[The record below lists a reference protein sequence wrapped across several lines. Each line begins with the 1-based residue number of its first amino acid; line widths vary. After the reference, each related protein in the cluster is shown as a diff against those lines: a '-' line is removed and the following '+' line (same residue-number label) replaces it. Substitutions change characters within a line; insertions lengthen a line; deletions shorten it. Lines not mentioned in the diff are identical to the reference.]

1 MLCGTIRLILLS
13 VFMLNVI
20 MLTVIMLYVVAPV
33 LSNHLIYLKKYHS
46 IFLNTLSQKRTKN
59 KRMNEVFEKIR
70 EIQKTFELEQNLG
83 NLVFTNYPN
92 YLSKVS
98 LP

>member
-1 MLCGTIRLILLS
+1 MSESEFIKKG
-13 VFMLNVI
+13 
-20 MLTVIMLYVVAPV
+20 VVERETEAQPV
-33 LSNHLIYLKKYHS
+33 KTASD
-46 IFLNTLSQKRTKN
+46 
-59 KRMNEVFEKIR
+59 EVFEKVR